1 MKKNFIALSIISTIL
16 MSPCLCFADNIQPVL
31 QDIPSMQTFS
41 GYQSEYPLPD
51 INQQNNYPLPPQNNN
66 GYVPAVSQ
74 QQNGYQTQYPVPANS
89 YQAQGYNTNNNQNQL
104 KGNVI
109 YVPANTVF
117 PAISMNSLSSETAN
131 PGDSVVFYLGSDF
144 YYNNRL
150 VAAAGSRVNGTVI
163 IAKRGGFGN
172 RNGKIQI
179 RFSNILTPTG
189 QMIPITASIQTD
201 DGSGIL
207 KAGTAKDVAK
217 EYIKDSVIGAGL
229 GAALGTAMGALS
241 GGSVGKGA
249 IYGTAIGGGMGVL
262 SSLIERGGN
271 VEIPQNVQMNIVLD
285 QPVTV
290 TSNTPY

>member
-1 MKKNFIALSIISTIL
+1 M
-16 MSPCLCFADNIQPVL
+16 
-31 QDIPSMQTFS
+31 PSMQTFS

-51 INQQNNYPLPPQNNN
+51 INQQNNTPQYPAQDPNN
-66 GYVPAVSQ
+66 GYVPVVSQ

-109 YVPANTVF
+109 YVPANTAF
-117 PAISMNSLSSETAN
+117 PAISMTPLSSETAN

-163 IAKRGGFGN
+163 IAKRGGMAN

-207 KAGTAKDVAK
+207 KAGTAKDAAK

-229 GAALGTAMGALS
+229 GAALGTAMGALA

-262 SSLIERGGN
+262 SSLMERGGN

-290 TSNTPY
+290 TSNTPF